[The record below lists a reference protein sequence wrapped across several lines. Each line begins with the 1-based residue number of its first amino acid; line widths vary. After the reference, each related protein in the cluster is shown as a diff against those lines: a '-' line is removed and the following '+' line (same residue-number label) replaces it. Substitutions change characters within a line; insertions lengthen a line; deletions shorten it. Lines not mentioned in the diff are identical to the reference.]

1 MPVEHI
7 CTIVIVRTQGSQ
19 SSRLTYVTMDTD
31 DHWLPWIYHMVMVQ
45 SAVFSWTLT
54 VLDLAMSSY
63 KHSAQWVWPF
73 DFKFN
78 YVFPRRFPTTVAFHN
93 AMQHCYL
100 LANVK
105 CAWFCAWVLE
115 RLLKIIVIKNL
126 AWGWTVKY
134 LNMKFDCQYCWCW
147 FYEFQWSNLTQ
158 IKALLHQ
165 ARHAGRH
172 DPRHHATNSG
182 AHTPYYTTVV
192 ATIAVCAV
200 QRMYCF
206 SGRHR
211 HISLLLWPCPLRVM
225 QPKWLTDPFGR
236 MRQSHH
242 LQV

>member
-1 MPVEHI
+1 
-7 CTIVIVRTQGSQ
+7 
-19 SSRLTYVTMDTD
+19 
-31 DHWLPWIYHMVMVQ
+31 MVMVQ

-100 LANVK
+100 LASVK
-105 CAWFCAWVLE
+105 CGSVRECPINHFSVSFQVLE
-115 RLLKIIVIKNL
+115 RLLKIIVIKKFSL
-126 AWGWTVKY
+126 R
-134 LNMKFDCQYCWCW
+134 LNCQISQHEIWLSILLMLVLWVSMIKFD
-147 FYEFQWSNLTQ
+147 Q

-182 AHTPYYTTVV
+182 AYTPYYTDCRGDHSCVRSSKDV
-192 ATIAVCAV
+192 
-200 QRMYCF
+200 
-206 SGRHR
+206 
-211 HISLLLWPCPLRVM
+211 LL
-225 QPKWLTDPFGR
+225 
-236 MRQSHH
+236 
-242 LQV
+242 